1 MALGHPAEVRD
12 LEYPGGRGRRLVS
25 VALCRG
31 GAHQRICFSGIG
43 SLSHHVVSGP
53 SSQVLSGSVAELFI
67 PFLQQEGNSV
77 WPGEHGFGPIL
88 AHGFSVGLLKA
99 GSPPELAVLGVV

>member
-1 MALGHPAEVRD
+1 M
-12 LEYPGGRGRRLVS
+12 
-25 VALCRG
+25 ALCRG

-67 PFLQQEGNSV
+67 PFLQQEGNSL
-77 WPGEHGFGPIL
+77 WPGEHAVWTHSCPWFLSRPSEGRL
-88 AHGFSVGLLKA
+88 AS
-99 GSPPELAVLGVV
+99 